1 MNPFPFVLAEW
12 RHARGVLVA
21 MALLI
26 AIASAISLGVTS
38 LERALRTASATAA
51 GRFDLIIGAAGSETQ
66 LVLTTVYLQPA
77 ALKLMPA
84 TVLAQLRADPG
95 VVFAEPV
102 LTGDSYAGF
111 PIVGTSAALV
121 SDHGRL
127 RLASGRWFAGM
138 QEAVAGS
145 ATTLKVGDSYTPLH
159 GSANDN
165 KIQAHPHDGQAV
177 TIVGRAA
184 ATGTPWDKAISVP
197 YEAVLALH
205 QSEGSE
211 APKNALPALGL
222 PAIVVKPRSI
232 MDAYRLRNVYRN
244 LQTTAVFPAET
255 LTRLYQ
261 TLGDVRALALWIAG
275 AGQSLV
281 LAAVLL
287 GLYASL
293 SARAQS
299 LISLRAIGAGPLFVW
314 LTLWLQVLGILL
326 VGALLGLLGGW
337 LLAFAGA
344 DVLSTQLDLLLVAEL
359 TLDDLWP
366 LVWMMLAGTLASAVV
381 AWRAYVKAPAQAM
394 RNG

>member
-1 MNPFPFVLAEW
+1 LS
-12 RHARGVLVA
+12 G
-21 MALLI
+21 
-26 AIASAISLGVTS
+26 
-38 LERALRTASATAA
+38 
-51 GRFDLIIGAAGSETQ
+51 
-66 LVLTTVYLQPA
+66 
-77 ALKLMPA
+77 
-84 TVLAQLRADPG
+84 
-95 VVFAEPV
+95 
-102 LTGDSYAGF
+102 
-111 PIVGTSAALV
+111 
-121 SDHGRL
+121 
-127 RLASGRWFAGM
+127 GRWFTGR
-138 QEAVAGS
+138 QEAVAGD
-145 ATTLKVGDSYTPLH
+145 ATTLKIGDSYMPLH

-165 KIQAHPHDGQAV
+165 LIEEHQHDGHRV

-184 ATGTPWDKAISVP
+184 ATGTPWDRAIMVP

-205 QSEGSE
+205 AIKGSDAQKH
-211 APKNALPALGL
+211 APQALGL

-232 MDAYRLRNVYRN
+232 MDAYRLRNRYRN

-255 LTRLYQ
+255 LTSLYQ

-314 LTLWLQVLGILL
+314 LTLWLQVVGILL

-337 LLAFAGA
+337 LLATVGAG
-344 DVLSTQLDLLLVAEL
+344 VLSKRLGLLLTADLSQEDLL
-359 TLDDLWP
+359 P
-366 LVWMMLAGTLASAVV
+366 LVGMLAAGTIASALV

-394 RNG
+394 RGV

>member
-1 MNPFPFVLAEW
+1 MNPFPFVVAEW
-12 RHARGVLVA
+12 RHARGVLIA

-38 LERALRTASATAA
+38 LERALRTASANAA
-51 GRFDLIIGAAGSETQ
+51 GRFDLIIGAAGSQTQ

-102 LTGDSYAGF
+102 VTGDSYAGF
-111 PIVGTSAALV
+111 SIVGTSAALA

-127 RLASGRWFAGM
+127 LLSSGRWFAGM

-145 ATTLKVGDSYTPLH
+145 ATTLKIGESYTPLH
-159 GSANDN
+159 GSASDN
-165 KIQAHPHDGQAV
+165 LIEAHAHDGQRV
-177 TIVGRAA
+177 VIVGRAA
-184 ATGTPWDKAISVP
+184 ATGTPWDKAIIVP

-205 QSEGSE
+205 EVKVGV
-211 APKNALPALGL
+211 APKHALPALGL

-244 LQTTAVFPAET
+244 SETTAVFPAET

-344 DVLSTQLDLLLVAEL
+344 GVLSNRLGLLLTAEL
-359 TLDDLWP
+359 TREDLLP
-366 LVWMMLAGTLASAVV
+366 LVWMLAAGTVASAGV

-394 RNG
+394 RSG